1 MGVCGLKTRS
11 MRRGGVR
18 VVNRMG
24 SVVAIAVLGL
34 FTLQVSPGGTPA
46 LALSV
51 SQGPDAQP
59 ASSSGCIVPLIER
72 PGAHVDVAPSTPSG
86 FSTRSFQRFSHIR
99 SDDSGAQALVIEAA
113 SKSYTVSRLLD
124 LIERSSVIVYVN
136 LSPPPWILQTSQTK
150 LIAGRT
156 NGCRYLSVWID
167 HHLWPTDRIQ
177 MLGHELQHVAEIAN
191 APEVASDADLMRLYQ
206 RIGYTSWKGFAFET
220 YAARVVQML
229 VGEELESGDGTGGSP
244 RDQVGVADAEDPHP
258 KQLFGAY
265 CAACHGRDGRGRGPA
280 APIMRATPP
289 DLSVLSKRSGGS
301 FPWSDVEVRIRATD
315 RRPPSSI
322 AEGMPVWRPFSSH
335 KPTAGP
341 ADHARGIAAYVES
354 LQRR

>member
-1 MGVCGLKTRS
+1 
-11 MRRGGVR
+11 
-18 VVNRMG
+18 MG
-24 SVVAIAVLGL
+24 SVVVIVGLGL
-34 FTLQVSPGGTPA
+34 FTFQVGPGETPA
-46 LALSV
+46 LAVAVNQEL
-51 SQGPDAQP
+51 DTRP

-72 PGAHVDVAPSTPSG
+72 PGAHVDVDPSTPSG
-86 FSTRSFQRFSHIR
+86 DPTRSFQRFSHIR
-99 SDDSGAQALVIEAA
+99 SDDSSAQALVIEAA

-124 LIERSSVIVYVN
+124 LIERSSAIVYVS

-167 HHLWPTDRIQ
+167 DHLWPTDRIQ
-177 MLGHELQHVAEIAN
+177 MLGHELQHVAEIAD
-191 APEVASDADLMRLYQ
+191 APEVVSEADLMRLYQ
-206 RIGYTSWKGFAFET
+206 RIGYTSWRDRAFET
-220 YAARVVQML
+220 YGARVVQML
-229 VGEELESGDGTGGSP
+229 VGEELESGDDTGGSP
-244 RDQVGVADAEDPHP
+244 RDPVRLADAEDPHP

-289 DLSVLSKRSGGS
+289 DLSVLSKRSGGA

-315 RRPPSSI
+315 RRPPASI

-335 KPTAGP
+335 EPAAGP
-341 ADHARGIAAYVES
+341 ADHARDIAAYVES